1 MKKLFVVSMFVF
13 LAACGKKAGSGS
25 AADKFLADYTAIKDK
40 LCACTDKECATKA
53 KAEADAHEKSDAG
66 KKLTKEDE
74 KKIGEAFEKVEDQI
88 NECAAK
94 NGVE

>member
-1 MKKLFVVSMFVF
+1 MKRLFIVSAFLF
-13 LAACGKKAGSGS
+13 LAACGKKDGGGS

-40 LCACTDKECATKA
+40 LCACADKDCASKA
-53 KAEADAHEKSDAG
+53 KAEADAHEKSEAG

-74 KKIGEAFEKVEDQI
+74 KKIGAAFEKVEDQI

-94 NGVE
+94 HGAE